1 MGTNKQTAVEWL
13 INQLETKGD
22 AWVNMSIDKIQ
33 ISIKEEEYINLIQ
46 QAKAM
51 ESNEQVIN
59 VPIYY
64 YEDEDNVKVYDFE
77 EMTKEFELA
86 LSKL

>member
-13 INQLETKGD
+13 LKKYKSQNTLLFADDFE
-22 AWVNMSIDKIQ
+22 
-33 ISIKEEEYINLIQ
+33 
-46 QAKAM
+46 QAIAM
-51 ESNEQVIN
+51 ESNEQVIS

>member
-1 MGTNKQTAVEWL
+1 MEKKKQTAVEWL
-13 INQLETKGD
+13 LEKYKSQNTLLFAD
-22 AWVNMSIDKIQ
+22 DF
-33 ISIKEEEYINLIQ
+33 E

-51 ESNEQVIN
+51 ESNEQVIS

-64 YEDEDNVKVYDFE
+64 YEDEDDDNKKVYDFE

-86 LSKL
+86 LTKL

>member
-13 INQLETKGD
+13 LEKYKSQNTLLFAD
-22 AWVNMSIDKIQ
+22 DF
-33 ISIKEEEYINLIQ
+33 E

-51 ESNEQVIN
+51 ESNEQVIS

>member
-13 INQLETKGD
+13 LEKYKSQNTLLFAD
-22 AWVNMSIDKIQ
+22 DF
-33 ISIKEEEYINLIQ
+33 E

-51 ESNEQVIN
+51 ESNEQVIS

-64 YEDEDNVKVYDFE
+64 YEDEDEDNKKVYDFE

-86 LSKL
+86 LSQL